1 MVNRQ
6 FHNFLKTHQATLVHA
21 ACHPQD
27 PLSYLLVLQSEP
39 FYHTFFALRREKAIS
54 RSLDAKIMRDKE
66 YAKQFDGRKDPAF
79 YKSVGARR
87 ILRAGFLL
95 HHRIVSAAG
104 RTAKEA
110 FIDSLPLD
118 LWTLLSVY
126 HGFLHQTV
134 GWYGI
139 KLFQPIEP
147 DIKTR
152 SIALQKVISVV
163 LEVTF
168 FSSLNVFKEF
178 IELKESP
185 TDFDSLPEL
194 NNWAQAFTARRID
207 RGDVTTGGEQ
217 DFDKILSS
225 NECISLVDCSLSGR
239 IQYGKKRWSEIFSH
253 EIFAQN
259 LPATMHATDHL
270 LEFTGLLAAAQESE
284 NAFISKLRGSLIN
297 NNLFSCSQPL
307 RTTPRCEQ

>member
-6 FHNFLKTHQATLVHA
+6 FHDFLKTHQASLVHA

-27 PLSYLLVLQSEP
+27 PLSYLLVLQSDP
-39 FYHTFFALRREKAIS
+39 SYRTFFALRKEKAIA

-66 YAKQFDGRKDPAF
+66 YAKQFSGRKDPAF
-79 YKSVGARR
+79 YKSVAGRR

-118 LWTLLSVY
+118 LWALLNVY

-134 GWYGI
+134 GWYGL

-147 DIKTR
+147 DIKFR
-152 SIALQKVISVV
+152 SIALHKVSSVV

-168 FSSLNVFKEF
+168 FSSLNMSKEF

-194 NNWAQAFTARRID
+194 NNWAQAFTARCVD

-217 DFDKILSS
+217 DFDKIISA
-225 NECISLVDCSLSGR
+225 NECRSLLDCSLSGR
-239 IQYGKKRWSEIFSH
+239 IQYGKKRSSEILRH

-270 LEFTGLLAAAQESE
+270 LEFTGLLAAAQEGE
-284 NAFISKLRGSLIN
+284 NAFMSKIRGSLIN
-297 NNLFSCSQPL
+297 NNLFSCSQPP
-307 RTTPRCEQ
+307 RTTSSCEQ